1 MGTDRAKVPVV
12 IKNFQNAWLPSL
24 RRWLAALRREYDEG
38 GLALHATSLVYT
50 TLLSLAPLLAVSFS
64 VLKAFGVHNQLE
76 PFLLE
81 VLSPLGEKSA
91 EITATIIGFVESI
104 SVGVLGVIGFAAL
117 FYTVVSLLEKIEHTF
132 NHIWRVSKSRG
143 LARRFSDFL
152 SVILLG
158 PVLVFSAVGIMASTT
173 HSEWGQ
179 RILAMQPF
187 GTIYALAGRVLPTL
201 FIILAFAFVYTFIPN
216 TRVRWSAALGGGAA
230 AGLTWKLTG
239 NLFASFVANSASYS
253 AIYSSF
259 AAVILFMLWLYVS
272 WLILLLG
279 GAIAFH
285 IQYPRYLHYTSRH
298 PRLSILSLE
307 QLGLAL
313 MYLIGLRHYL
323 GEKALTLHRLADEV
337 NLPWESVGTLLETL
351 CQHHL
356 LVVTNGDDNAYQLA
370 RDTDAIRLQDILSAV
385 RSTGDVQDLP
395 ATSSAD
401 AVVAFDVMRQ
411 FVDTAPD
418 ADRNERTLRDLFA
431 ERRPDD
437 RTAGFRR
444 PNAAGPDEMRP

>member
-1 MGTDRAKVPVV
+1 MRFPADFGQRYST
-12 IKNFQNAWLPSL
+12 SL
-24 RRWLAALRREYDEG
+24 QSARRWIAALRREYDEG

-50 TLLSLAPLLAVSFS
+50 SLLSLAPLLAVSFS

-76 PFLLE
+76 PFLFE
-81 VLSPLGEKSA
+81 VLSPLGEKSG

-117 FYTVVSLLEKIEHTF
+117 FYTVVSLLEKIESTF
-132 NHIWRVSKSRG
+132 NHIWRVSKSRS

-179 RILAMQPF
+179 RILALQPF
-187 GTIYALAGRVLPTL
+187 GMLYAWAGRLLPYL

-216 TRVRWSAALGGGAA
+216 TRVRWTAALGGGAV
-230 AGLTWKLTG
+230 AGLAWKLTG
-239 NLFASFVANSASYS
+239 SLFASFVANSASYS

-285 IQYPRYLHYTSRH
+285 IQYPRYLHYSSRN
-298 PRLSILSLE
+298 PRLSIRSLE
-307 QLGLAL
+307 QLGLTL
-313 MYLIGLRHYL
+313 MYLIGLRHYR
-323 GEKALTLHRLADEV
+323 GDEALTLHRLADEV
-337 NLPWESVGTLLETL
+337 NLPWEPVGALLDTL
-351 CQHHL
+351 CLHHL
-356 LVVTNGDDNAYQLA
+356 LVVTNGDDSAYQLA
-370 RDTDAIRLQDILSAV
+370 RDTDAIRLQDVLLAV
-385 RSTGDVQDLP
+385 RTHGDVQVLP
-395 ATSSAD
+395 AASSPD
-401 AVVAFDVMRQ
+401 AVVAVEVMQ
-411 FVDTAPD
+411 AALD
-418 ADRNERTLRDLFA
+418 AGQGGKTLRELFA
-431 ERRPDD
+431 AP
-437 RTAGFRR
+437 
-444 PNAAGPDEMRP
+444 PWKSPPGPDRPSA

>member
-1 MGTDRAKVPVV
+1 MTARGDNLPAAIRNHWQP
-12 IKNFQNAWLPSL
+12 WLLAL
-24 RRWLAALRREYDEG
+24 RRWIAALRREYDEG

-76 PFLLE
+76 PFLAE
-81 VLSPLGEKSA
+81 VLSPLGDKSG

-104 SVGVLGVIGFAAL
+104 SVGVLGVIGFATL

-132 NHIWRVSKSRG
+132 NHIWRVSKSRP

-152 SVILLG
+152 SVILIG

-173 HSEWGQ
+173 HSEWAQ
-179 RILAMQPF
+179 RLLAVQPF
-187 GTIYALAGRVLPTL
+187 GLLYALVGRLLPYL

-230 AGLTWKLTG
+230 AGLLWRLTG
-239 NLFASFVANSASYS
+239 SLFASFVANSASYS

-285 IQYPRYLHYTSRH
+285 LQYPRYLHYSSRH
-298 PRLSILSLE
+298 PRLSLLSVE
-307 QLGLAL
+307 QLGLTL
-313 MYLIGLRHYL
+313 MYLIGLRHYR
-323 GEKALTLHRLADEV
+323 GEEALTLHRLADEV
-337 NLPWESVGTLLETL
+337 DLPWEPVGTLLDTL

-356 LVVTNGDDNAYQLA
+356 LVVTNGDDSAYQLA

-385 RSTGDVQDLP
+385 RSTGDVRTLP
-395 ATSSAD
+395 VASSAD
-401 AVVAFDVMRQ
+401 AVVAFDVMRT
-411 FVDTAPD
+411 VLESAPGGD
-418 ADRNERTLRDLFA
+418 QRETTLRDLFVRHGD
-431 ERRPDD
+431 RRPEP
-437 RTAGFRR
+437 AVS
-444 PNAAGPDEMRP
+444 